1 MINSEEFLAYR
12 KAHNEQCTTG
22 GQNLHK
28 NWYKQKYRRRR
39 SIGRHEQSPKLSN
52 SIRKQQNTQIVE
64 NGSKKGLV
72 VGIDCRKQTIG
83 RSNRLRGR
91 GSRRVWN
98 SWFLRISRQKRL
110 ETIRKREKETY
121 SDLVFER
128 SWFGLEDGKK
138 E

>member
-91 GSRRVWN
+91 GSSRVWN

-110 ETIRKREKETY
+110 ETIRKRE
-121 SDLVFER
+121 
-128 SWFGLEDGKK
+128 
-138 E
+138 